1 MIDDNVL
8 REMRDNA
15 VTALAITVAMIAV
28 VFVIVKSVIQ

>member
-8 REMRDNA
+8 REMRNNA

-28 VFVIVKSVIQ
+28 VFVIVKSVI